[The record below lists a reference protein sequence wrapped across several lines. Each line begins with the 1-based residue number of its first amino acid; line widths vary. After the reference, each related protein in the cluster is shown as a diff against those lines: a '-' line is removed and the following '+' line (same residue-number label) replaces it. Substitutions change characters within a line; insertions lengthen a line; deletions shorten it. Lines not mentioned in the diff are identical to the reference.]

1 MPHNKNR
8 NGIPDRW
15 LDYQNVGKRIPG
27 TRFISFKV
35 PLKRALSRSLNQS
48 EVFGP
53 RELLDALEKQK
64 EELGLIIDLTF
75 TTRYYKL
82 EDIPDS
88 LLCVKIFTAGHE
100 VPSEETILS
109 FKQAVNSFLQDNKD
123 NDKLIGVHCTHG
135 LNRTGYL
142 VCRYLI
148 DVDGVDPKKA
158 IELFNLSRGHT
169 MERENYLKD
178 LQSGPKRSNTG
189 MKECKQE
196 AQRGRAVCRPSS
208 NHTDYRE
215 DRHSHSDN
223 RFSHGPLLQRGW
235 SHGLQETRGNHPPP
249 HLSNP
254 LPLPSPPPRSLSH
267 WGQAQAHWRQ
277 PFYMEQ
283 SSRHRPSH
291 PKPAWIQ
298 ASHHNVRRSRDQR
311 HPPAS
316 GSFYSNQT
324 RYCPDDITDEQRG
337 FYFDEVN
344 HSRQTVYRRN
354 TDSYRNNYQ

>member
-223 RFSHGPLLQRGW
+223 RFSHG
-235 SHGLQETRGNHPPP
+235 
-249 HLSNP
+249 
-254 LPLPSPPPRSLSH
+254 SLSH
-267 WGQAQAHWRQ
+267 WAHWRQ

-324 RYCPDDITDEQRG
+324 RYCPDDVTDEQRG
-337 FYFDEVN
+337 FDFDEVN
-344 HSRQTVYRRN
+344 YSRQTLYRRN
-354 TDSYRNNYQ
+354 TDSYRNDYQ